1 MSHPAPLGTTADDA
15 SPGALLAR
23 TTAALRAAPVRL
35 LRIDSLTWGDSPRGA
50 GENARHA
57 RRLADAESPLP
68 PIVVLRPG
76 MRVVDGVH
84 RVRAAQLRGQ
94 RSVRARFFDGT
105 EDEAFVFAVHVNTE
119 EGLPLSSADRTAAAR
134 RILLARPQ
142 WSDRAVA
149 AVAGLSAGTV
159 SRLRRRDAEESEI
172 RRPRVGRDGRT
183 RPLNCAE
190 GRRLAGE
197 LLRADP
203 DAPLRRVAA
212 AAGISSAT
220 AADVRDRLR
229 RGIDP
234 VPDRHRTGPPGAD
247 RSRLSAVRPTAAE
260 QERHRSP
267 AELARI
273 LERLCRDPSLR
284 FSESGREVLRLL
296 AMCTTATRDRN
307 RLAEA
312 LPEHSL
318 ALLAELMDGYA
329 SIWRSL
335 GAHRGRREESPVR
348 QTAL

>member
-1 MSHPAPLGTTADDA
+1 MSHAAPRETTADDA
-15 SPGALLAR
+15 SPNALLAR
-23 TTAALRAAPVRL
+23 TTAALHAAPVRL
-35 LRIDSLTWGDSPRGA
+35 VRIDSLTWPDSPRGT

-76 MRVVDGVH
+76 LRVVDGVH
-84 RVRAAQLRGQ
+84 RVRAARLRGQ

-119 EGLPLSSADRTAAAR
+119 EGLPLPAADRTSAAR
-134 RILLARPQ
+134 RILLTHPQ

-149 AVAGLSAGTV
+149 AISGLSAGTV

-229 RGIDP
+229 RGVDP
-234 VPDRHRTGPPGAD
+234 VPDRDRTGPPGAG
-247 RSRLSAVRPTAAE
+247 RSHLSAVRSTMPEE
-260 QERHRSP
+260 QRHKSP
-267 AELARI
+267 AELAQI
-273 LERLCRDPSLR
+273 LDRLCRDPSLR
-284 FSESGREVLRLL
+284 FSEAGREVLRMLV
-296 AMCTTATRDRN
+296 MCTTVTRDRH

-318 ALLAELMDGYA
+318 ALLVELMDDYA

-335 GAHRGRREESPVR
+335 DADRGRRGEGLAR